1 MYIADAG
8 NENEVSGQRVP
19 ATAASVTATKAAL
32 GAQVQALQET
42 VNSGRVSLDPVV
54 GEQLRRMLLEQID
67 QVDSWLE
74 RAGRLARP
82 APLGANPV
90 GDRMAHKFETRADG
104 DPLSFVSVMTAYR
117 EVLQQTHDSVQ
128 SAIRNFQLV
137 DEEHGSELTRLSG
150 N

>member
-1 MYIADAG
+1 MYIAEPGDEEAPPQALPRTVTEPLTVG
-8 NENEVSGQRVP
+8 GQV
-19 ATAASVTATKAAL
+19 V
-32 GAQVQALQET
+32 ALQET
-42 VNSGRVSLDPVV
+42 VNSGRVSLDPAT
-54 GEQLRRMLLEQID
+54 GEEMRRMLLEQMD

-104 DPLSFVSVMTAYR
+104 DPRSFVAVMIAYR

-128 SAIRNFQLV
+128 SAIRNFTAV
-137 DEEHGSELTRLSG
+137 DEEHGGELTRLSG

>member
-1 MYIADAG
+1 MYIAESGD
-8 NENEVSGQRVP
+8 EVAPPQEVPTVNGQV
-19 ATAASVTATKAAL
+19 VAL
-32 GAQVQALQET
+32 SET
-42 VNSGRVSLDPVV
+42 VNSGRVTLDPAT
-54 GEQLRRMLLEQID
+54 GEELRKMLLEQID

-82 APLGANPV
+82 APIGANPV
-90 GDRMAHKFETRADG
+90 GDRLAQKFEARADG
-104 DPLSFVSVMTAYR
+104 DPRSFVAVMTAYR

-128 SAIRNFQLV
+128 NAIRNFTAV

>member
-1 MYIADAG
+1 MYIAEVGDAVAPSQ
-8 NENEVSGQRVP
+8 EVL
-19 ATAASVTATKAAL
+19 TATR
-32 GAQVQALQET
+32 QVAALQET
-42 VNSGRVSLDPVV
+42 VNSGRVALDPAT
-54 GEQLRRMLLEQID
+54 GEELRKMLLEQID

-90 GDRMAHKFETRADG
+90 GDRMAHKFEVRADG
-104 DPLSFVSVMTAYR
+104 DPRSFVAVMTAYR

-128 SAIRNFQLV
+128 SAIRNFTAI
-137 DEEHGSELTRLSG
+137 DEEHGSAFTRLTG